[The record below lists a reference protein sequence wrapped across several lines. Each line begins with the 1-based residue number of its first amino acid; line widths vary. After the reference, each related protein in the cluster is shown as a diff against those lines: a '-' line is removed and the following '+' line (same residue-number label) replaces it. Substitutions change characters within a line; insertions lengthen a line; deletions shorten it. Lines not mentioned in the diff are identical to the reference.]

1 MLKSFFINAIRNMQK
16 HSGYLI
22 LNITGL
28 TIGLTSFLLITI
40 YVLRELSYDR
50 FHKNYENT
58 YRIKVKGVMA
68 GATLDQAITSA
79 PMAKTLLADYP
90 EILHAVRINRSGAWL
105 VKYGENR
112 FNEDGV
118 LFADSSFFSVFD
130 FKLISGDPKTALVNP
145 RSMILT
151 EKFARKYFGNE
162 DPMGKRISL
171 EADTNFYT
179 ITGVIQNIPA
189 NSHFKFD
196 MLGSLNSLGDS
207 RSEMWL
213 NHNYYT
219 YIVLKEGIRKSFME
233 AKFPEVVLKYVGPQ
247 IKKFI
252 GITIEDFKKAGN
264 QFGYE
269 LEPLKDIHLKG
280 APQYQIEP
288 SGSLTTVYIFG
299 VIALLIL
306 LIAIINYINLATAK
320 SAGRAKEVGIRKVSG
335 SDKTGLILQFV
346 GESMIIVTIAMVI
359 ASLFVLVL
367 TPAFNHLIGKEIS
380 LRLFSGYKGI
390 LGLIALIVVV
400 GTAAGAY
407 PAFVLASFNPIEVLK
422 GTLNPGSISKTLRG
436 ILVVFQFTV
445 SIVII
450 IGAFVV
456 YRQLNFMTS
465 TDMGFVKDNL
475 LVIRRPDALGKKLE
489 SFKEQVLQI
498 PGVDKIA
505 NATAVPGTNNFNNN
519 AFFLDNDP
527 TKATFLINQ
536 DLVSFGFAE
545 VLGIKLAEGRVFSK
559 EYGTDTMAIMI
570 NERAVKALGL
580 TDPVGKYI
588 LRPSSPGNFD
598 RLRIVGVMKDFNI
611 ASLHDK
617 ITPVCF
623 TLMRGNYEGYLCIR
637 LNGKNT
643 QGAIIAIESAWKDY
657 TNRQPFQY
665 SFFADEFNKN
675 YETEYKTGRIF
686 ILFSVL
692 AIFIACLGLIGL
704 ITYMTA
710 VRTREVGIRK
720 TFGASKNIIV
730 NLLSREVVV
739 LILISSIVAYPIA
752 FFGIKYWLE
761 SFAEKIHVS
770 PFIYII
776 ASIIGLTIGWLSIM
790 YQALKA
796 AGSNP
801 AESLRYK

>member
-1 MLKSFFINAIRNMQK
+1 MQK

-219 YIVLKEGIRKSFME
+219 YIVLKDGIRKSSME

-252 GITIEDFKKAGN
+252 GITIEDFNKAGN